1 MRVYCKRNYFEKNLN
16 TYQINGKSYGED
28 WIKWTKGK
36 YYKVRIPTSHE
47 RLVGIYFIVESERE
61 SFWSPIKEKDFHKY
75 FIDPCQLRDEKIDQI
90 LKVH

>member
-28 WIKWTKGK
+28 WIKWCKGK

-47 RLVGIYFIVESERE
+47 KLVGIYYIIESEKE

-75 FIDPCQLRDEKIDQI
+75 FIDSCQLRDEKIKKI
-90 LKVH
+90 LDI